1 MCSTAPSIML
11 LHVLLAVLVA
21 ATAAQTPTTGDPDL
35 ATALGRRP
43 HYSMLLDLL
52 TQSGLLTQLNA
63 LPQITLF
70 APTNQAL
77 SDIPNDEYND
87 LKADPNRLSEFLK
100 YHVTTD
106 EAMRTDRNHNDVV
119 LKSLNND
126 MPIRINFYPNVHT
139 VSVEGVNIT
148 ERNIRIANGYIQ
160 GVEEPIE
167 EPRGDVTDIIN
178 DMDDTSILANL
189 LASTGL
195 DKVIAADKNITV
207 FAPTDEAFEHLD
219 DSILTYLQQN
229 PKLAREVLLYHVV
242 QKSTYYS
249 IGMRH
254 ELVLK
259 TSDSHKDILMILE
272 REGDDCDDDD
282 DDEECQ
288 DGLFVNSARIEE
300 RDISAT
306 NGVVHTLEEV
316 LIPQSVLVQLEDQ
329 GFGHLL
335 VGR

>member
-1 MCSTAPSIML
+1 ML
-11 LHVLLAVLVA
+11 RHVLLVVFLAGA
-21 ATAAQTPTTGDPDL
+21 AAQGPTAGSNPDL
-35 ATALGRRP
+35 ATALKRRP

-70 APTNQAL
+70 APTNTAL
-77 SDIPNDEYND
+77 SNIPNDEYND

-106 EAMRTDRNHNDVV
+106 EAMRTDNKHNDVV

-126 MPIRINFYPNVHT
+126 MPIRINFYPSVHT

-148 ERNIRIANGYIQ
+148 ERNIKIANGYIQ
-160 GVEEPIE
+160 GVEVPIE
-167 EPRGDVTDIIN
+167 EPQGDVTDIIN
-178 DMDDTSILANL
+178 DMDDTSILASL
-189 LASTGL
+189 LATTGL
-195 DKVIAADKNITV
+195 DKVISADRNITV
-207 FAPTDEAFEHLD
+207 FAPTDEAFNNLD
-219 DSILTYLQQN
+219 TSVLTYLQQN
-229 PKLAREVLLYHVV
+229 PALLKEVLLYHVV
-242 QKSTYYS
+242 QKSTVYS

-259 TSDSHKDILMILE
+259 TSDAHKDILMVME
-272 REGDDCDDDD
+272 RDDWCDDDD
-282 DDEECQ
+282 DCDNDDQ
-288 DGLFVNSARIEE
+288 LFVNSARIED

-316 LIPQSVLVQLEDQ
+316 LIPQNVLVQLEDQ